1 MTTSRTRAI
10 ALVTACAAASALT
23 VGGVSIAATSVKK
36 PNIVKIG
43 GVKIASTPTP
53 RALLPLGSNG
63 KFPPSVIPT
72 RMAPGQTITGMA
84 GGTFLSRSGNPART
98 TKDSAGKVS
107 PSPQAGDTNGVVG
120 SFPIGLP
127 HDLDPADAGI
137 VGGDNEI
144 AECDGTPEK
153 PTAPPGFLCVYI
165 DFGSQVNVFTGATQD
180 GTIVT
185 GEGNSSASVLPIN
198 TGRHG
203 FLLNWTAA
211 APGLSTLTAIWAY
224 TAPDPNA
231 TPIDGAPVDS
241 GQ

>member
-23 VGGVSIAATSVKK
+23 VGGVSIAATSST
-36 PNIVKIG
+36 PHIVKIG
-43 GVKIASTPTP
+43 GVKISSTPLP

-84 GGTFLSRSGNPART
+84 GGSFTSTKGNPNAT
-98 TKDSAGKVS
+98 TKDSTGKVTPA
-107 PSPQAGDTNGVVG
+107 PSRGDTSGAVG

-127 HDLDPADAGI
+127 HDLDPSDAGI

-144 AECDGTPEK
+144 AECDGTPEQ
-153 PTAPPGFLCVYI
+153 PTAPPGVLCVYI
-165 DFGSQVNVFTGATQD
+165 DFGSQVNVFTGATGD

-185 GEGNSSASVLPIN
+185 GEGNSAASIVPIN

-211 APGLSTLTAIWAY
+211 APGLSTLTTIWAY

-231 TPIDGAPVDS
+231 KPIDGSPVGS